1 MTAPAA
7 ASARNEPMSTI
18 IVALDLPDAR
28 PALHLVERLGT
39 AVDWY
44 KVGAQLFTAAGPDLV
59 RALKNRGKRVFLD
72 LKYHDIPSTVAR
84 AIQAARA
91 LEVDMLTVHAS
102 GGSAMLRAAREAAG
116 PDGPLVVGV
125 TVLTSF
131 APADLEEAWGREL
144 RSLREEVARLAALAA
159 DAGLDG
165 VVASA
170 VEVETIKRR
179 HGPAFRV
186 VTPGIRP
193 AGDAA
198 ADQVRTATPAE
209 AARVGADFLVIG
221 RSIAAA
227 PDPVAMVER
236 ISSEIAGEVSAPT

>member
-1 MTAPAA
+1 
-7 ASARNEPMSTI
+7 
-18 IVALDLPDAR
+18 
-28 PALHLVERLGT
+28 
-39 AVDWY
+39 
-44 KVGAQLFTAAGPDLV
+44 
-59 RALKNRGKRVFLD
+59 
-72 LKYHDIPSTVAR
+72 
-84 AIQAARA
+84 
-91 LEVDMLTVHAS
+91 VHTT

-116 PDGPLVVGV
+116 VDGPLVVGV

-131 APADLEEAWGREL
+131 AAADLEEVWDREL

-179 HGPAFRV
+179 HGPDFRV

-193 AGDAA
+193 ARDAA

-209 AARVGADFLVIG
+209 AARAGAELLVHG
-221 RSIAAA
+221 RHVVTPPEHGPS
-227 PDPVAMVER
+227 
-236 ISSEIAGEVSAPT
+236 